1 MNLEPLLQ
9 IFVLICFIG
18 LIIVLFFEHV
28 DYILYSVI
36 FIVIASIVSAI
47 FIPEVRDF
55 TFFMNNVEWEVI
67 FYFIA
72 IFAIVEILKENNFF
86 DEIAFRIIKR
96 YGLRPR
102 KLFYIFCIITT
113 LLASVIAGI
122 SIVAIFVPLIIVVC
136 RKTKIN
142 PTPFLLGISVCVN
155 LAATLTPIG
164 SAQNILIANEFA
176 LDFNWFLFRII
187 PYFFITLII
196 TLISLDQFL
205 LKRSLKMPIVVDD
218 KEDPLKN
225 DSDIMIKGKG
235 GRLIRK
241 NLSLLI
247 IFVFCLIIIPEGYLV
262 AIIFTIIFLLFNP
275 RKGDQGN
282 KYSLIHY
289 LQKVDYKLI
298 YFFIFLFI
306 FIGLMEIN
314 GTLLLLEMFIEN
326 LSFQNELIL
335 SIIILITT
343 SLLSGL
349 LDNTPVTIIFIPVIR
364 ILISSPDFYAFPLL
378 VAFILGINLGG
389 NFLPQ
394 GSPADLMILE
404 LGRTNKIKD
413 LTYKKMVKI
422 GGFYALIHILIGIG
436 YLIVIILF
444 PPT

>member
-1 MNLEPLLQ
+1 MEPLLQ

-18 LIIVLFFEHV
+18 LIIVLFFERV

-36 FIVIASIVSAI
+36 FIIIASIASAI

-55 TFFMNNVEWEVI
+55 SFFMNNVEWEVI

-72 IFAIVEILKENNFF
+72 IFAIVEILKENHFF
-86 DEIAFRIIKR
+86 DEIAFRIIER
-96 YGLRPR
+96 FGLQPR
-102 KLFYIFCIITT
+102 KLFYIFCIVTT
-113 LLASVIAGI
+113 LLASIIAGI
-122 SIVAIFVPLIIVVC
+122 SIVAIFIPLIIVVC

-164 SAQNILIANEFA
+164 SAQNILIATEFT
-176 LDFNWFLFRII
+176 LNFEWFLFRII
-187 PYFFITLII
+187 PYFIITFIT
-196 TLISLDQFL
+196 TLIFLDQFL
-205 LKRSLKMPIVVDD
+205 LKRSLKIPVIVES
-218 KEDPLKN
+218 KQDPSMN
-225 DSDIMIKGKG
+225 DFNTRKTGKG
-235 GRLIRK
+235 RGLIRK
-241 NLSLLI
+241 NLALLI
-247 IFVFCLIIIPEGYLV
+247 MFIFCLIIIPEGYLI
-262 AIIFTIIFLLFNP
+262 AIIFTIFFLLLNP
-275 RKGDQGN
+275 RKGTQGK

-298 YFFIFLFI
+298 YFFICLFI

-343 SLLSGL
+343 SLFSGL
-349 LDNTPVTIIFIPVIR
+349 LDNTPVTIIFIPVIK
-364 ILISSPDFYAFPLL
+364 ILIASPDFYAYPLL

-404 LGRTNKIKD
+404 LGRSNNITD
-413 LTYKKMVKI
+413 LTYKRMVKI
-422 GGFYALIHILIGIG
+422 GGSYALLHIIIGIG
-436 YLIVIILF
+436 YLIFIIVF
-444 PPT
+444 PPV